1 MSSLCDRICNDI
13 RDLEAILKKYPTIQD
28 AMPEIIEN
36 GLEYLLDEKNK
47 G

>member
-1 MSSLCDRICNDI
+1 MSSLCDRIYDDI
-13 RDLEAILKKYPTIQD
+13 RELEAILRKYPTIKD

-36 GLEYLLDEKNK
+36 NLEYLLDQKDK